1 MRKDEFTLQ
10 TFHRLIN
17 DLVSL
22 AAAATT
28 PSHGIYVILKA
39 WTLAYETLW
48 EKHGIP
54 SAAISELQGVAWMH
68 AETDLIPKLKTVVGE
83 FPKDLELGDL

>member
-22 AAAATT
+22 AA
-28 PSHGIYVILKA
+28 
-39 WTLAYETLW
+39 
-48 EKHGIP
+48 IP
-54 SAAISELQGVAWMH
+54 PAAISELQGVAWMH

-83 FPKDLELGDL
+83 FPKDLDLGEL